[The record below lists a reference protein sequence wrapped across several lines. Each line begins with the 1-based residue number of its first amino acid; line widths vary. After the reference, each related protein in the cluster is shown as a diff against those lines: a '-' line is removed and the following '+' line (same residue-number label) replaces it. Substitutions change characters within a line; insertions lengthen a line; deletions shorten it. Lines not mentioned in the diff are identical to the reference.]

1 MGKMTKNTL
10 RGILDKT
17 IPTRLDDD
25 GDFVT
30 ILPKNENFGHDV
42 LVFFVLNEDG
52 DKFQMLAGSNLKVDD
67 EPKAL
72 VFCNKW
78 NTEKS
83 FGQAFFKDGAFH
95 MTFTLSE
102 PADVS
107 NDYLIDFIKLN
118 LAVALQFYS
127 EAGQEFDL

>member
-52 DKFQMLAGSNLKVDD
+52 DKFQMLAGSDLKVDD

-83 FGQAFFKDGAFH
+83 FGQAFFKDGAFR

>member
-1 MGKMTKNTL
+1 
-10 RGILDKT
+10 
-17 IPTRLDDD
+17 
-25 GDFVT
+25 
-30 ILPKNENFGHDV
+30 
-42 LVFFVLNEDG
+42 
-52 DKFQMLAGSNLKVDD
+52 
-67 EPKAL
+67 
-72 VFCNKW
+72 
-78 NTEKS
+78 
-83 FGQAFFKDGAFH
+83 